1 ESCPA
6 ELVQRHHQ
14 LSSKPSLFNEYG
26 PTEGTVWS
34 SVYHCH
40 SQQIKGQVSIGQP
53 IANTQIYLL
62 DSHLQPV
69 PVGVIGEV
77 YISGDGLARGYLNQ
91 ATLTSE
97 KFIPNPFSD
106 RPGMRLYKTGDLAR
120 YLSDRNIEFLGR
132 LDQQVKIRGYRIEL
146 GEIEA
151 VLDQHPE

>member
-1 ESCPA
+1 TILLEEAKPEQLASLCTVIVAGESCPV

-14 LSSKPSLFNEYG
+14 LPSKPSLFNEYG

-34 SVYHCH
+34 SVYHCR

-77 YISGDGLARGYLNQ
+77 YIGGD
-91 ATLTSE
+91 
-97 KFIPNPFSD
+97 
-106 RPGMRLYKTGDLAR
+106 
-120 YLSDRNIEFLGR
+120 
-132 LDQQVKIRGYRIEL
+132 
-146 GEIEA
+146 
-151 VLDQHPE
+151 